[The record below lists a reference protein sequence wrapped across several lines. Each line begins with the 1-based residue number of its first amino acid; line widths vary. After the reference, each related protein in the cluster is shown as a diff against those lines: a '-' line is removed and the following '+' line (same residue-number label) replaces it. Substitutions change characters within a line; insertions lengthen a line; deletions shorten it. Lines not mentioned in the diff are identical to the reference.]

1 MRILI
6 TGGTGLIGRQ
16 LCKALLNADHDI
28 TVLSRQ
34 PDSVKQKC
42 GAAVQAFGSL
52 DEWSSEVVFD
62 AVINLAGEPIID
74 ERWTAERKECL
85 WRSRV
90 RLTEDLVKRIAAS
103 YHKPSVLLSGSA
115 VGFYGDTR
123 NKIVDEATPAA
134 TDFGAT
140 LCVAWE
146 ETAQKAAA
154 MGVRVCQLRTGLVL
168 DRSGGILSKM
178 LLPFKFGMGARL
190 GDGSQWMSWVHI
202 DDYVAMVLVL
212 LHHAHASGPFNMTA
226 PEPVTNRTFT
236 EKLAKALHRPT
247 FFVAPA
253 FALRLAL
260 AERAYLLLG
269 GQKAIPV
276 QMTSLGYRFLHARFE
291 DALLDLIG

>member
-1 MRILI
+1 MRIMI

-16 LCKALLNADHDI
+16 LCKALLSADHDI
-28 TVLSRQ
+28 TVLSRH
-34 PDSVKQKC
+34 PDSVQEKC
-42 GAAVQAFGSL
+42 GAAVRAFGSL
-52 DEWSSEVVFD
+52 DEWSSDEVFD

-74 ERWTAERKECL
+74 ERWTEERKECL

-90 RLTEDLVKRIAAS
+90 RLTEDVVRRIQAS
-103 YHKPSVLLSGSA
+103 NHKPAVLLSGSA
-115 VGFYGDTR
+115 VGYYGDGG
-123 NKIVDEATPAA
+123 NKEVDESAPTS

-140 LCVAWE
+140 LCASWE

-168 DRSGGILSKM
+168 DRSGGILAKM
-178 LLPFKFGMGARL
+178 LPPFKFGMGARL
-190 GDGSQWMSWVHI
+190 GDGSQWMSWIHI

-226 PEPVTNRTFT
+226 PEPVTNRAFT
-236 EKLAKALHRPT
+236 EKLATALHRPA

-253 FALRLAL
+253 FVLRLAL

-276 QMTSLGYRFLHARFE
+276 QMTGLGYRFLHAKLE
-291 DALLDLIG
+291 DALLDLVG